1 MFALSSIIMTNAIK
15 VMSFFY
21 KFLFVLAEGTMLL
34 LSFPLLLY
42 SIMRYPIQKQY
53 LKVKDTC
60 IEDVHYLLDLLSS
73 QLYGYNKN
81 KMFKLMDQNKYW
93 STTLRMFLGNR
104 ENLDE
109 FINKVWYNRMQENFK
124 ISTKFYVNNKNKN
137 INVSAR

>member
-1 MFALSSIIMTNAIK
+1 MKA
-15 VMSFFY
+15 
-21 KFLFVLAEGTMLL
+21 
-34 LSFPLLLY
+34 
-42 SIMRYPIQKQY
+42 
-53 LKVKDTC
+53 TC
-60 IEDVHYLLDLLSS
+60 IEDVHYLLNLLSS

-109 FINKVWYNRMQENFK
+109 FINKVWYNGMQENFK